1 MTLGTW
7 EEMTFQST
15 PGGCGQTLD
24 EVRSGKHLACSGHYM
39 SPIAK
44 GEPVTDMADDQEG
57 SVI

>member
-1 MTLGTW
+1 M
-7 EEMTFQST
+7 
-15 PGGCGQTLD
+15 D

>member
-1 MTLGTW
+1 MTLGRDDLSVCT
-7 EEMTFQST
+7 
-15 PGGCGQTLD
+15 GGLRANID